1 VLQDA
6 PPPSAAPG
14 MLKKYQ
20 DTMRAMGYTREW
32 YDSYNTAIPVTPERS
47 WAIP

>member
-1 VLQDA
+1 
-6 PPPSAAPG
+6 
-14 MLKKYQ
+14 
-20 DTMRAMGYTREW
+20 MGYTREW